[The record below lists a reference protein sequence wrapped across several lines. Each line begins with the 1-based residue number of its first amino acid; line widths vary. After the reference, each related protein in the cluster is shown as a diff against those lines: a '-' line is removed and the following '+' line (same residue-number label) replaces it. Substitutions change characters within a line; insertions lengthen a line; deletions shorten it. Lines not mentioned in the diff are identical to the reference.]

1 MPIRNTIRHVYLN
14 ELGFSF
20 QFTYSSIYQNQLRKI
35 GQSLD
40 RLINYKFLSSSCDYI
55 EMGVSIQDIYET
67 YHHEKPD
74 TEVFIRVISILKIS
88 SGVKTFTFDID
99 LDSELMMVPTVQKYR
114 LIVITIMGQKCK
126 GNVPFT
132 YFVYYTFLVKDKEF
146 EGS

>member
-20 QFTYSSIYQNQLRKI
+20 QFTYSSIYQNQL
-35 GQSLD
+35 LD

>member
-1 MPIRNTIRHVYLN
+1 MPIRNTIRHIYLN

-20 QFTYSSIYQNQLRKI
+20 QFTYSSIYQHSLRKI
-35 GQSLD
+35 GQSD
-40 RLINYKFLSSSCDYI
+40 EQINYKFLSSSCDYI

-99 LDSELMMVPTVQKYR
+99 LDSELMMVPTV
-114 LIVITIMGQKCK
+114 
-126 GNVPFT
+126 
-132 YFVYYTFLVKDKEF
+132 
-146 EGS
+146 